1 MHCNVNTCTVKLVLF
16 ELMYVQPLDIWI
28 QLARSIISLL
38 KDLMMKPDIKSL
50 DIFNEKVGFT
60 IFDSPQLDF
69 GLSQREGEVLL
80 KNCPMPL

>member
-60 IFDSPQLDF
+60 IFDLQ
-69 GLSQREGEVLL
+69 QYWVRV
-80 KNCPMPL
+80 N